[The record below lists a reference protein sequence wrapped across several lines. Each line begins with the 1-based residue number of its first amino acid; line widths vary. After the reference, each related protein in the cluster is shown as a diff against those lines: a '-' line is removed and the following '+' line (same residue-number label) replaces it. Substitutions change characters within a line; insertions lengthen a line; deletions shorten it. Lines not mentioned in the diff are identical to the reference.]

1 MWIIASRRSEGGFS
15 HGGSGLS
22 GTAPFRDCSCNCSCR
37 ACSHSVWGIKELA
50 CHGIAISVW
59 APNLAS
65 PYLLGAANRRA
76 HAIAQRI
83 AIRVTR
89 SSPSTSTRKNS
100 LLMISTSSPP
110 GRWIVQRPD
119 DTGAFLLRHCLPLR
133 WRSLCRSTRSRSSCA
148 SRTRFPVLEGM
159 PFRLRRWPKI
169 SQPLVSENSDSR
181 KVKNSA
187 AACRDSQSGVQP
199 VPKSSDPCNST

>member
-89 SSPSTSTRKNS
+89 SSPSTSTRQNS

-110 GRWIVQRPD
+110 GRRIAQRPD
-119 DTGAFLLRHCLPLR
+119 ETSPGCLPSPSLLAAPLALSMPLNALAFLLRLANPLPGPGRYALP
-133 WRSLCRSTRSRSSCA
+133 SPKMAEDFAATRVRKF
-148 SRTRFPVLEGM
+148 RFEKG
-159 PFRLRRWPKI
+159 
-169 SQPLVSENSDSR
+169 
-181 KVKNSA
+181 
-187 AACRDSQSGVQP
+187 
-199 VPKSSDPCNST
+199 